1 MFLNHI
7 KIAFRKLR
15 REKLHSLINI
25 TGLSIGLAC
34 CILIFLFVQDEIKYD
49 KFQENA
55 PRIYRLLNAHE
66 GSSKNTATHHAPML
80 PAMKENIPEI
90 EQAARMILYYD
101 DKLVSYEE

>member
-34 CILIFLFVQDEIKYD
+34 CILIFLFVQDEVRYD
-49 KFQENA
+49 KFQENSQ
-55 PRIYRLLNAHE
+55 RIYRLLNNNE
-66 GSSKNTATHHAPML
+66 ENSKKTATHHAPML
-80 PAMKENIPEI
+80 PAIKENIPEI
-90 EQAARMILYYD
+90 EQAGQED
-101 DKLVSYEE
+101 